1 MPAVPAIN
9 ERLLQLLETAD
20 LVLFDGTFWSD
31 DELIQVQGSGAT
43 AREMGHVPV
52 SGAEGARM
60 GNRGLLGRLTGR
72 PGPQALGE
80 AAQDHARQHARAAAF
95 SGGSGWPIVAGMD
108 FAMSA
113 RAADCHNRLSA
124 FMTEF
129 VFPAEAEYERY
140 RIEKGPGDHTPPP
153 VVEELKKLAK
163 ERGLW
168 NLFLPSVSGL
178 TNSEYA
184 PLAELTGWSLEIAPE
199 AVNCAAPDTGN
210 MEILHMFGTE
220 QQRKDWLEPLL
231 NGEIRSAFS
240 MTEPA
245 VASSDA
251 TNIATTIERDGD
263 DYVINGRKWWSSGAA
278 DPRCKVLIVMG
289 RTDPDAAPHRQQS
302 MILVPVATPGVD
314 ILRSTSVFGWQD
326 QHGHSEIVYDNVRV
340 PAANLLGEQGSG
352 FAIAQARLGPG
363 RIHHCMRALGAAER
377 ALALMVDRARSRV
390 AFGRPLAEQG
400 VVRESI
406 AKSRNEID
414 QARLLC
420 EKAAWTIDQHG
431 NKEARNLVAQ
441 IKAVAPGVAC
451 DVIDRAIQV
460 FGAAGVSD
468 DVPLARMYSWHRAM
482 RIFDGPD
489 EVHIRS
495 IARAEIGREKSAFAA
510 AVT

>member
-1 MPAVPAIN
+1 
-9 ERLLQLLETAD
+9 
-20 LVLFDGTFWSD
+20 
-31 DELIQVQGSGAT
+31 
-43 AREMGHVPV
+43 
-52 SGAEGARM
+52 
-60 GNRGLLGRLTGR
+60 
-72 PGPQALGE
+72 
-80 AAQDHARQHARAAAF
+80 
-95 SGGSGWPIVAGMD
+95 
-108 FAMSA
+108 MSA
-113 RAADCHNRLSA
+113 KAADYHKRLSA
-124 FMTEF
+124 FMIEF

-140 RIEKGPGDHTPPP
+140 RIDKGPNDHSVPPII
-153 VVEELKKLAK
+153 EELKTLAK
-163 ERGLW
+163 ERVLW

-178 TNSEYA
+178 TNTDYA

-220 QQRKDWLEPLL
+220 QQRKEWLEPLL
-231 NGEIRSAFS
+231 NGAIRSAFS

-263 DYVINGRKWWSSGAA
+263 DYVINGRKWWSSGAS

-289 RTDPDAAPHRQQS
+289 KTDPGAAPHRQQS
-302 MILVPVATPGVD
+302 MVLVPIDTPGVN
-314 ILRSTSVFGWQD
+314 ILRDLPVFGWRD
-326 QHGHSEIVYDNVRV
+326 QHGHAEIGYDNVRV
-340 PAANLLGEQGSG
+340 PAANLLGEEGTG

-363 RIHHCMRALGAAER
+363 RIHHCMRALGGAER
-377 ALALMVDRARSRV
+377 ALALMVDRARNRV

-441 IKAVAPGVAC
+441 IKAVAPRVAC

-460 FGAAGVSD
+460 FGGAGVSE

-482 RIFDGPD
+482 RLFDGPD
-489 EVHIRS
+489 EVHMRS
-495 IARAEIGREKSAFAA
+495 IARAEIGREKSAFAT

>member
-1 MPAVPAIN
+1 
-9 ERLLQLLETAD
+9 
-20 LVLFDGTFWSD
+20 
-31 DELIQVQGSGAT
+31 
-43 AREMGHVPV
+43 
-52 SGAEGARM
+52 
-60 GNRGLLGRLTGR
+60 
-72 PGPQALGE
+72 
-80 AAQDHARQHARAAAF
+80 
-95 SGGSGWPIVAGMD
+95 MD

-113 RAADCHNRLSA
+113 KAQDYYKRLSA

-129 VFPAEAEYERY
+129 VFPAEASYQRY
-140 RIEKGPGDHTPPP
+140 RSEHGPNDHTLPP
-153 VVEELKKLAK
+153 VVEELKTLAR

-168 NLFLPSVSGL
+168 NLFLPAVSGL
-178 TNSEYA
+178 TNSDYA

-231 NGEIRSAFS
+231 NGEIRSGFS

-251 TNIATTIERDGD
+251 SNIATTITRDGD
-263 DYVINGRKWWSSGAA
+263 HYVINGRKWWTSGAA
-278 DPRCKVLIVMG
+278 DPRCTILIVMG
-289 RTDPDAAPHRQQS
+289 RTNPDAAIHLQQS
-302 MILVPVATPGVD
+302 MVLVPVDTPGVT
-314 ILRSTSVFGWQD
+314 IVRSTPVFGWQD
-326 QHGHSEIVYDNVRV
+326 QHGHCEIGYDNVRV
-340 PAANLLGEQGSG
+340 PVANLLGEEGSG

-377 ALALMVDRARSRV
+377 ALALMVDRARNRV

-406 AKSRNEID
+406 ARSRNEID

-431 NKEARNLVAQ
+431 NKEARHLVAQ
-441 IKAVAPGVAC
+441 IKAVAPTVAC

-460 FGAAGVSD
+460 HGAAGVSED
-468 DVPLARMYSWHRAM
+468 TPLAQLYAWHRAM

-489 EVHIRS
+489 EVHMRS
-495 IARAEIGREKSAFAA
+495 IARAEIAREKSAFAA